1 MPSTFDLY
9 LAETTSIAQTHK
21 RTLDEAARVLE
32 AGRVFSHLEQN
43 GLLHTLQVL
52 VENAIGKSKHTLKA
66 LNQPIP
72 PSAYDSFEALAQ
84 LGQISSN
91 QLTLWNAIIGLR
103 NRIVHDYM
111 NIDMPLIYRL
121 VRQRGYQFIIDFLQQ
136 KPQLKSIGRK

>member
-1 MPSTFDLY
+1 MLSTLDLY
-9 LAETTSIAQTHK
+9 LAETATIAQTHK
-21 RTLDEAARVLE
+21 RTLDEAADALNS
-32 AGRVFSHLEQN
+32 GQTFSHLEQN

-84 LGQISSN
+84 LGQISSRE
-91 QLTLWNAIIGLR
+91 LTQWNAIIGLR

-111 NIDMPLIYRL
+111 NIDMPLIYNL
-121 VRQRGYQFIIDFLQQ
+121 IGQHGYQFIIDFLQQ
-136 KPQLKSIGRK
+136 KPQTNA

>member
-1 MPSTFDLY
+1 MSSAFDLY
-9 LAETTSIAQTHK
+9 LDETATIAQTHK
-21 RTLDEAARVLE
+21 RTLDEAANALK
-32 AGRVFSHLEQN
+32 AGHVFSHLEQN

-72 PSAYDSFEALAQ
+72 PSAYDSFDALAQ
-84 LGQISSN
+84 LGQISADE
-91 QLTLWNAIIGLR
+91 LTQWNAIIGLR

-121 VRQRGYQFIIDFLQQ
+121 VRQQGYQFIIDFLQQ
-136 KPQLKSIGRK
+136 KPQISP